1 MSETTTE
8 VRNLLDLKS
17 FAAEDPEYHR
27 TMHILI
33 QDGVLGTATEGL
45 SRSLRAAARLHKNP
59 LGLDLKNPKL
69 DVAEFKQDV
78 ETARAHIAKVLSNNK
93 LDSVCEWELDETCE
107 ATQTSVAPVLSEGM
121 NTDDCIVKPTWDA
134 EPAVDVE
141 DCLVPTQEEVQA

>member
-1 MSETTTE
+1 MSEKTPE
-8 VRNLLDLKS
+8 FRNLWDLNS
-17 FAAEDPEYHR
+17 FAAANPEYHR
-27 TMHILI
+27 AMHILI

-59 LGLDLKNPKL
+59 LGLDLENPKL
-69 DVAEFKQDV
+69 DVPEFKQDV

-107 ATQTSVAPVLSEGM
+107 ATQASDARDLSASEGGE
-121 NTDDCIVKPTWDA
+121 DCIVKPTWEA